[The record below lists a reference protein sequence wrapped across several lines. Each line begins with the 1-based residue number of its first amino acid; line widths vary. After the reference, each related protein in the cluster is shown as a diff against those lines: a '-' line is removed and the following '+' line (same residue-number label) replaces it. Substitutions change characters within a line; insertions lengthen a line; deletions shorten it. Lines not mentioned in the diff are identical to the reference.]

1 MMTLCEHSKTICPR
15 HGGGFDCTPFC
26 DICEAEQE
34 YCPKCDYIEKEEN
47 E

>member
-1 MMTLCEHSKTICPR
+1 MMTLCEHPKTICPR

-34 YCPKCDYIEKEEN
+34 YCSKCDYIEKEEN